1 MAEMIDHIGDAGY
14 LAGAVGA
21 VLFVVL
27 YLILARFW
35 ESEAGWHIFSF
46 MTTVA
51 MILIH
56 SSIGVY
62 FPNYP
67 GRDVVRAI
75 LYPVLAAIIFWRVV
89 ILVRVQ
95 LLSQLRASRRPP
107 DGDRVAEEA
116 R

>member
-1 MAEMIDHIGDAGY
+1 MEEVIDSIGDAGY

-21 VLFVVL
+21 VMFVVL

-35 ESEAGWHIFSF
+35 ESESGWHIFSF

-51 MILIH
+51 LILIH

-67 GRDVVRAI
+67 GRDVVRAF
-75 LYPVLAAIIFWRVV
+75 LYPVLAAIIFWRVA
-89 ILVRVQ
+89 ILIRVQ
-95 LLSQLRASRRPP
+95 VLVYYKNKSALEDER
-107 DGDRVAEEA
+107 DTEEVK
-116 R
+116 